1 MICAIC
7 GLLIRETRDRVATGI
22 IRNCDV
28 GTLLAPAL
36 LQSSRS
42 ECKKY
47 LQMHIE
53 DNPVLASTI
62 FHILGLFTF
71 QNDI

>member
-1 MICAIC
+1 M
-7 GLLIRETRDRVATGI
+7 GI

>member
-7 GLLIRETRDRVATGI
+7 GLLIRGTVAIGI
-22 IRNCDV
+22 IRNCDG
-28 GTLLAPAL
+28 GTLLAPSL

-53 DNPVLASTI
+53 GNPVLASTI
-62 FHILGLFTF
+62 FHILGLYTF
-71 QNDI
+71 QNNI